1 MVERVRRMALLALM
15 ARIELKFQ
23 GRPCRR
29 TTCCMLK
36 SLKLT
41 NVGPA
46 PELEM
51 EFSDRMNL
59 ITGDNGLGK
68 SFLLDVA
75 WWVLTRRWPHDLN
88 DRLTTGYPA
97 RPSDPK
103 SKASIRFEL
112 TTARAKTV
120 QYESRFSP
128 QDQSWIGRPGRPWN
142 PGLVIYAHAD
152 GGFSVWDPARNYW
165 KKQDNMDVQDRLPG
179 FVFSTKDV
187 WDGLAV
193 GMGDKSTRV
202 SNGLLLDWAT
212 WIRERGD
219 TAKRMEGVLRRL
231 APEGEGF
238 EVGPLVRLS
247 IDDARDIPSIR
258 MPYHPAVPVLHAASG
273 VRRALGLAY
282 MLLWSWNE
290 HVRASELLGQSPTDS
305 MVLLFDELESHLHPR
320 WQRTILRAVLH
331 VVEELHQ
338 AAKIQLIAATH
349 SPLILASAESIF
361 DPKQDSWFDLDLEH
375 HAVVLRRRP
384 FVPLGEV
391 SNWLM
396 SDAFDLKQARS
407 REAEGAIERALAV
420 LRDPTPTRRG
430 IEEAHQALREAR
442 LPDIDPFWV
451 RWGHFVEK
459 HTLKPDPEGGNTHKV
474 KRR

>member
-1 MVERVRRMALLALM
+1 
-15 ARIELKFQ
+15 
-23 GRPCRR
+23 
-29 TTCCMLK
+29 MLK
-36 SLKLT
+36 SLRLR

-51 EFSDRMNL
+51 ALADRMNL

-103 SKASIRFEL
+103 AKASISFEL
-112 TTARAKTV
+112 TTARNKQLA
-120 QYESRFSP
+120 YESNFSV
-128 QDQSWIGRPGRPWN
+128 QEQSWIGRSGRPWN
-142 PGLVIYAHAD
+142 PGLVVYAHAD

-165 KKQDNMDVQDRLPG
+165 KNTGKIDVQERLPG
-179 FVFSTKDV
+179 YVFSSKDV
-187 WDGLAV
+187 WDGLSGSGA
-193 GMGDKSTRV
+193 DKSVRV
-202 SNGLLLDWAT
+202 CNGLLNDWAA

-231 APEGEGF
+231 APEDDDF

-247 IDDARDIPSIR
+247 VDDARDIPSIR
-258 MPYHPAVPVLHAASG
+258 MPYNPAVPVLHAASG

-290 HVRASELLGQSPTDS
+290 HVRASELLGQAQTDS
-305 MVLLFDELESHLHPR
+305 VVLLVDELESHLHPR
-320 WQRTILRAVLH
+320 WQRTILRSVLH

-338 AAKIQLIAATH
+338 DAKIQLIAATH
-349 SPLILASAESIF
+349 SPLILASAEAFF
-361 DPKQDSWFDLDLEH
+361 DPAHDSWFDLDLEH
-375 HAVVLRRRP
+375 HAVVLRNRQ
-384 FVPLGEV
+384 FVARGEV
-391 SNWLM
+391 SNWLA

-407 REAEGAIERALAV
+407 REAEIAIERALGV
-420 LRDPTPTRRG
+420 LREPTPTSRAVQ
-430 IEEAHQALREAR
+430 EAHHSLIAAR

-451 RWGHFVEK
+451 RWSHFVEHRQINRGPK
-459 HTLKPDPEGGNTHKV
+459 GGPSGKGV
-474 KRR
+474 RP